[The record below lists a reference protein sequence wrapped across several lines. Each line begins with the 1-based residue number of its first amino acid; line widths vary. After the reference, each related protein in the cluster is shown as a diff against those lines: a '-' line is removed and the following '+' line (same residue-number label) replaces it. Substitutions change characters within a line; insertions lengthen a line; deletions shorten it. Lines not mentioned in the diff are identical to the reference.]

1 MYVSHIDTI
10 FDNWDARRVK
20 QLFMLLAAFAAAYMF
35 SENSLLNM
43 GASLPVILLFSLVLL
58 LTGLHVHYMMVR
70 SDVITLAKLRPTR
83 DEFNSLVVDIMFHG
97 EFVKLKDYFHH
108 TGHIYDHV
116 SRVAYIAYSISKV
129 LSLDY
134 HASARGGLLHDF
146 FLYDWRERKMQDA
159 SKSLHGREHP
169 HIALEN
175 AKKHFELSHREA
187 DIIVK
192 HMFPKTITPPRY
204 AESFVVSLSDKMA
217 VAYEYIRR
225 R

>member
-1 MYVSHIDTI
+1 LYVSHIDTI

-20 QLFMLLAAFAAAYMF
+20 QLFLLLAAFAAAYVL
-35 SENSLLNM
+35 SENSLLSV
-43 GASLPVILLFSLVLL
+43 GVSLPVILLFSLVLL

-70 SDVITLAKLRPTR
+70 SEFITLAGLRPSR
-83 DEFNSLVVDIMFHG
+83 DEFNTLVGDIMFHD
-97 EFVKLKDYFHH
+97 EFVKLKDYIHH

-116 SRVAYIAYSISKV
+116 HRVAYISYSISKM

-134 HASARGGLLHDF
+134 HASARGGMLHDF
-146 FLYDWRERKMQDA
+146 FLYDWRERKLQDA
-159 SKSLHGREHP
+159 SRSLHGREHP

-192 HMFPKTITPPRY
+192 HMFPKTISLPKY
-204 AESFVVSLSDKMA
+204 AESFVVSLSDKIAA
-217 VAYEYIRR
+217 VYEYIRR